1 VIGNPALIIVKTKH
15 MRAEEL
21 YLLIVENIAQDHQ
34 NRRIA

>member
-1 VIGNPALIIVKTKH
+1 

-21 YLLIVENIAQDHQ
+21 YLLIVKNIAQDHQ

>member
-1 VIGNPALIIVKTKH
+1 MKVIESND

-21 YLLIVENIAQDHQ
+21 HLLIVENIAQEHQ

>member
-1 VIGNPALIIVKTKH
+1 MKVIESNH

-21 YLLIVENIAQDHQ
+21 YLLIVENIAQDYQ